1 MAIKVNF
8 TNGAPTATASGLYQ
22 WDYGQTL
29 EIECAELGSEIMEV
43 HFACRSMSE
52 AIVRSCSFSN
62 GVGTVTIPDQC
73 LEQADTIT
81 AWIYS
86 ISGTQGHT
94 VKTITLPVTA
104 RTRPSVSRDVPMEY
118 INLYGEALNEIN
130 EAINNLENGNIT
142 AAKATHANTAN
153 SANTATNAGSA
164 SYATSAGS
172 ASRCIT
178 ADQSKKMVLGS
189 PIVTLSVERYGD
201 WYEVSPDVLSEGI
214 YLVVLYLEHPDD
226 AGNIYSR
233 TFYSGVGYIGTP
245 IDSEQYYYEIGLG
258 EDMYIYIRG
267 ESKYHQNKKIIE
279 IDIRTNK
286 GISSE
291 DTGTLSLY
299 RIMDFTAE

>member
-172 ASRCIT
+172 ATNSTNAEKANELNFRLVGTATIT
-178 ADQSKKMVLGS
+178 NGDTATEADRL
-189 PIVTLSVERYGD
+189 PR
-201 WYEVSPDVLSEGI
+201 DVLKADCV
-214 YLVVLYLEHPDD
+214 YLAKFYPSVAVGVVD
-226 AGNIYSR
+226 AYTSVF
-233 TFYSGVGYIGTP
+233 TFNPGAT
-245 IDSEQYYYEIGLG
+245 
-258 EDMYIYIRG
+258 
-267 ESKYHQNKKIIE
+267 
-279 IDIRTNK
+279 
-286 GISSE
+286 
-291 DTGTLSLY
+291 
-299 RIMDFTAE
+299 FTAVLLDRNLKADICGDDNCGHVEMVKTKDGDGYWSTATEVNGIFSVYKIGSFVRG

>member
-43 HFACRSMSE
+43 HFACRGMSE

-73 LEQADTIT
+73 LEQAEPIT
-81 AWIYS
+81 AWVYS

-94 VKTITLPVTA
+94 VKTITLPIIA

-118 INLYGEALNEIN
+118 INLYGEALDEIN

-142 AAKATHANTAN
+142 AANAKHANTAN

-172 ASRCIT
+172 ATNSTNAEKANELNFRLVGTATIT
-178 ADQSKKMVLGS
+178 NGDTATEADRLPQGVLEKDCVYFAKFYPTDSGGVVDS
-189 PIVTLSVERYGD
+189 YASYTSIFTFN
-201 WYEVSPDVLSEGI
+201 PD
-214 YLVVLYLEHPDD
+214 
-226 AGNIYSR
+226 A
-233 TFYSGVGYIGTP
+233 T
-245 IDSEQYYYEIGLG
+245 
-258 EDMYIYIRG
+258 
-267 ESKYHQNKKIIE
+267 
-279 IDIRTNK
+279 
-286 GISSE
+286 
-291 DTGTLSLY
+291 
-299 RIMDFTAE
+299 FTAVLLDRDLKADICGDGCGHVEMVKFNDGELKYWIAATEVNGIFSVYKIGSFKG